1 MFRELRLTNFKNFR
15 DATLELGPFTVLVG
29 ANASG
34 KSNLRDAF
42 RFLHGVG
49 RGYDLGAILV
59 GKTGEGG
66 ETLWNGIRGGM
77 RGVSFQG
84 KDSFR
89 LVSKTDRST
98 YQCFDLSVRI
108 ADFGSEE
115 NKTIWAEL
123 ADEKLESRIESP
135 DSPAHFRHKTIASQ
149 QPQGDG
155 LIPIRSELRASI
167 GEEGVLDE
175 TFSFERTSPIL
186 TQIADQRNESLPETR
201 EEQTLDL
208 YARNASLRVQEIL
221 HSMRF
226 IDFAPKALR
235 DPSKAGQTPLGDR
248 GQNLASVLM
257 EICQEEK
264 KKATLIDWV
273 ETLTPMDAKDLH
285 FDVAKHSN
293 EVTLVLVEKDG
304 TRTPMQS
311 ASDGTLRFLGLLAL
325 LFQDDPPQLLFIE
338 EIETGLHPTRLDLL
352 ANLIEQRTEQTDT
365 QVIATTH
372 SPLLLQVLDRETL
385 EDAQLVYRTGEG
397 PEAKIRPLLDVPTAR
412 EVLAEPDQNVR
423 DLHSTG
429 WFERIMA
436 FSGEEAVRA

>member
-1 MFRELRLTNFKNFR
+1 MFRELQLTNFKNFR

-49 RGYDLGAILV
+49 RGYDLGAILI

-77 RGVSFQG
+77 QGASFQG
-84 KDSFR
+84 EDSFR
-89 LVSKTDRST
+89 LVSKTDQST

-115 NKTIWAEL
+115 SKTIWAEL
-123 ADEKLESRIESP
+123 VDEKLESWIEIP
-135 DSPAHFRHKTIASQ
+135 NSPAHFRHKTIASQ
-149 QPQGDG
+149 RPQGDG
-155 LIPIRSELRASI
+155 STPIKGELRASI
-167 GEEGVLDE
+167 GDEGVLDE
-175 TFSFERTSPIL
+175 VLSFERTSPIL
-186 TQIADQRNESLPETR
+186 TQIADQQSEGLPETK
-201 EEQTLDL
+201 EEQELDL
-208 YARNASLRVQEIL
+208 YARNASLRVQKIL

-226 IDFAPKALR
+226 VDFAPQALR
-235 DPSKAGQTPLGDR
+235 KSSKVGQKTLGDK

-257 EICQEEK
+257 NLCEDEQRK
-264 KKATLIDWV
+264 STLVEWV
-273 ETLTPMDAKDLH
+273 ETLTPMDARDFE
-285 FDVAKHSN
+285 FDIAKHSN

-304 TRTPMQS
+304 TKTPMQS

-352 ANLIEQRTEQTDT
+352 ANLIEQRTEQTET

-372 SPLLLQVLDRETL
+372 SPLLLQVLDQETL
-385 EDAQLVYRTGEG
+385 EDAQLVYRTGDG
-397 PEAKIRPLLDVPTAR
+397 PEAKICPLLDVPTAR
-412 EVLAEPDQNVR
+412 KVLDKPRQNIR

-429 WFERIMA
+429 WFERVMA
-436 FSGEEAVRA
+436 FSDEETVE